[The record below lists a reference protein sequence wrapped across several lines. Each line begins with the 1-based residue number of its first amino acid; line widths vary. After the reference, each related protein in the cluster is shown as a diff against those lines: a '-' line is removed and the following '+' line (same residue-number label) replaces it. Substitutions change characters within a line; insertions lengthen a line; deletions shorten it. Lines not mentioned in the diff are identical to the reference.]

1 MLYNAVLVSAVQQ
14 SESDVDI
21 YRDIDICICICIY
34 TYMPLFLDFLPCKSP

>member
-21 YRDIDICICICIY
+21 YRDIDICICVCTY
-34 TYMPLFLDFLPCKSP
+34 TYMPPLFGFPPM